1 MPTGFEFENR
11 RGAKQYLK
19 MESNLS
25 SIKGT
30 KMQQDQMMMMINSVN
45 QFSRPDNRSKTPR
58 SLNTT
63 LRLGPNF
70 YGTIG
75 SAVSGGDL

>member
-1 MPTGFEFENR
+1 
-11 RGAKQYLK
+11 
-19 MESNLS
+19 
-25 SIKGT
+25 
-30 KMQQDQMMMMINSVN
+30 MQQDQMMMMINSVN
-45 QFSRPDNRSKTPR
+45 QFSRLDNRSKTAR